1 MKGHPTLEVPVTC
14 LAVSPYVDRYLPLL
28 TTRRSPEDFPV
39 LPPVGKVFG
48 SQLEV
53 PPIGFMLG
61 AACSDCRKDGFEPGK
76 VDCYLPEGANGIVLR
91 QCAAALPLL

>member
-28 TTRRSPEDFPV
+28 TTRRSPEDFPI

-53 PPIGFMLG
+53 PPTV
-61 AACSDCRKDGFEPGK
+61 SCR
-76 VDCYLPEGANGIVLR
+76 VLR
-91 QCAAALPLL
+91 VKTAVKTALNPARWTVTCPKVQTE